1 MIVFVFHYA
10 ENNPVHPDP
19 WMSIQK
25 EGNITDGEATLID
38 GIHRRCFSTLHA
50 VFTIHAPL
58 PVNGYLI
65 RQKWYRPEAPA
76 PDHTDFGTAA
86 RGRKPWRWFG
96 FRRWDV

>member
-1 MIVFVFHYA
+1 M
-10 ENNPVHPDP
+10 HPDP
-19 WMSIQK
+19 LDEYPK

-38 GIHRRCFSTLHA
+38 GIHQTLFSTLHA
-50 VFTIHAPL
+50 VSRYMPPL
-58 PVNGYLI
+58 PVNGLSNSA
-65 RQKWYRPEAPA
+65 KWYRPEAPA